1 MSKWTYIWE
10 GHIYWGERLIFG
22 ILIGFHIWGHIF
34 KWGLYTEG
42 ILTGFY
48 GIGYGIEFN
57 HFMKIFGNSNGKKHG
72 KIPHKKETETLVH
85 NI

>member
-1 MSKWTYIWE
+1 MGREAYIWDINWVSYLGAYLQVGLVYR
-10 GHIYWGERLIFG
+10 GHINR
-22 ILIGFHIWGHIF
+22 ILR
-34 KWGLYTEG
+34 YR
-42 ILTGFY
+42 
-48 GIGYGIEFN
+48 YGIEFN